1 MRHKADYRSVSSS
14 QREARQSE
22 MAEDYPGSGLSA
34 PYDHRSQR
42 SVSATGRRVTGP
54 NLPIG

>member
-1 MRHKADYRSVSSS
+1 MRHKADYRSVSIS

-22 MAEDYPGSGLSA
+22 MEDYPGSGLSA
-34 PYDHRSQR
+34 SYDHRSQR